1 MTTMRAAVLYGKEDV
16 RLEQRPV
23 PEPGPGEVLVKIQAA
38 LTCGTDLKVFR
49 NGGHAK
55 MLKAPAL
62 FGHEFAGIIEKVGP
76 GSAEA
81 RGEASSSRSHVTD
94 WKAGQRVVAANSAPC
109 GSCFYCK
116 KEQPNLC
123 EDLLFVNGAY
133 AEYLLL
139 PARIVKENL
148 LEIPQKLSFQA
159 AALTEPLACVLRG
172 VQAITPERGETV
184 AILGAGPVGLL
195 FVQLAAKAGTRVTV
209 LGKGAKR
216 LDAALRCGAEMIL
229 DLATLED
236 PLSAV
241 RRVTPEGKGPD
252 VVIEAVGRPEAW
264 SQAISMVRPGG
275 RVLLFGGCPAGTE
288 VPLETRRVHYDE
300 LSLLSVFHHTPEG
313 IRQSLN
319 LLVNGIVKPDLL
331 ITRQAPLDDLPGILR
346 GMLTDQDAVK
356 TAILP

>member
-1 MTTMRAAVLYGKEDV
+1 MTAMRAAVLYGKEDV
-16 RLEQRPV
+16 RLEERPV
-23 PEPGPGEVLVKIQAA
+23 PEPGPGEVLVRIQAA

-55 MLKAPAL
+55 MLKPPAL
-62 FGHEFAGIIEKVGP
+62 FGHEFAGIIEKTGP
-76 GSAEA
+76 DAGN
-81 RGEASSSRSHVTD
+81 
-94 WKAGQRVVAANSAPC
+94 WKPGQRVVAANSAPC
-109 GSCFYCK
+109 GACFYCR

-133 AEYLLL
+133 AEFLLL
-139 PARIVKENL
+139 PARLVKENL
-148 LEIPQKLSFQA
+148 LEIPAKLSFQA

-184 AILGAGPVGLL
+184 VILGAGPVGLL
-195 FVQLAAKAGTRVTV
+195 FVQLAAKAGAKVIV

-216 LDAALRCGAEMIL
+216 LEAALRCGAELIL
-229 DLATLED
+229 DLATLKD
-236 PLSAV
+236 PVAAI
-241 RRVTPEGKGPD
+241 RKATPGGKGPD

-264 SQAISMVRPGG
+264 EQAVSIVRPGG

-288 VPLETRRVHYDE
+288 VKLETRRLHYDE
-300 LSLLSVFHHTPEG
+300 LSLLSVFHHTPEA

-319 LLVNGIVKPDLL
+319 LLVNGTVKPDLL
-331 ITRQAPLDDLPGILR
+331 ITRQAPLVDLPEILKK
-346 GMLTDQDAVK
+346 MLTDQDAVK

>member
-1 MTTMRAAVLYGKEDV
+1 MKAAVLYGKEDV

-23 PEPGPGEVLVKIQAA
+23 PEPGPGEVLIRVQAA

-55 MLKAPAL
+55 MLKVPAL
-62 FGHEFAGIIEKVGP
+62 FGHEFAGIIEKVGA
-76 GSAEA
+76 G
-81 RGEASSSRSHVTD
+81 VTG
-94 WKAGQRVVAANSAPC
+94 WKVGQRVVAANSAPC
-109 GSCFYCK
+109 RDCFYCK
-116 KEQPNLC
+116 KEQLNLC
-123 EDLLFVNGAY
+123 QDLLFVNGAY

-216 LDAALRCGAEMIL
+216 LEAALRCGAEMIL

-236 PLSAV
+236 PVSTVKKA
-241 RRVTPEGKGPD
+241 TPEGKGPD

-264 SQAISMVRPGG
+264 SQAISMARPGG

-288 VPLETRRVHYDE
+288 VSLDTRRVHYDE
-300 LSLLSVFHHTPEG
+300 LSLLSVFHHTPEA

-331 ITRQAPLDDLPGILR
+331 ITRQAPLDELPAILR
-346 GMLTDQDAVK
+346 KMLTDQDAVK

>member
-1 MTTMRAAVLYGKEDV
+1 MKAAVLYGKEDV

-23 PEPGPGEVLVKIQAA
+23 PEPGPGEVLFRVQAA

-55 MLKAPAL
+55 MLKVPAL
-62 FGHEFAGIIEKVGP
+62 FGHEFSGIIEKTGP
-76 GSAEA
+76 G
-81 RGEASSSRSHVTD
+81 VTD

-109 GSCFYCK
+109 RECFYCK

-195 FVQLAAKAGTRVTV
+195 FVQLAVKAGTRVIL

-216 LDAALRCGAEMIL
+216 LEAALRCGAERIL

-236 PLSAV
+236 PVSAV
-241 RRVTPEGKGPD
+241 RKATPESKGPD
-252 VVIEAVGRPEAW
+252 VVIEAVGRPQAW

-288 VPLETRRVHYDE
+288 VALETRRVHYDE
-300 LSLLSVFHHTPEG
+300 LSLLSVFHHTPEA

-319 LLVNGIVKPDLL
+319 LLANGIIKPDLL
-331 ITRQAPLDDLPGILR
+331 ITRQAPLEELPAILQK
-346 GMLTDQDAVK
+346 MLTDQDAVK